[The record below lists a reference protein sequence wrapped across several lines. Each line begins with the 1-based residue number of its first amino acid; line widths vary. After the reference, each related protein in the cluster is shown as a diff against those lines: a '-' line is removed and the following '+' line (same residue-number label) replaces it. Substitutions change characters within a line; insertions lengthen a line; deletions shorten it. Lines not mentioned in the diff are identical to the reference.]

1 MRRRRNLNGWFSS
14 ALASVYAAIVVF
26 ASGIALV
33 HAGSVKPLGADAA
46 TTKTPIKHLIV
57 IVGENHSFDNLFA
70 TYKPKSGQSIWNL
83 RSENKW
89 NLRSENIVTDDGNPG
104 SIVDEWET
112 TRGKGRDT

>member
-26 ASGIALV
+26 ASGIALA
-33 HAGSVKPLGADAA
+33 HAGSVKPLGADSA

-83 RSENKW
+83 RSEN
-89 NLRSENIVTDDGNPG
+89 IVTDDGNPG